1 MRGSER
7 VLVWLTVVLC
17 LGGTEPLWA
26 DEIRVAVA
34 SNVTGA
40 ARVLVERFEAET
52 GHEVVLAF
60 GSTGKHYAQIRNGAP
75 FHVFLAADVERP
87 RRLEEEGI
95 AVDGSRFTYARGA
108 LVLWSPEPGYV
119 DDQGRVLSAG
129 DYRFL
134 ALANPRLAPYGR
146 AARQVLEVRGLW
158 EPTEGRR
165 VMGENIAQTF
175 QFVGTGNAKL
185 GFVAASQLK
194 AMGPSDEG
202 SRWRVPPSL
211 HDPIDQ
217 QAVLIKDDPA
227 AKDFL
232 AFVGSEQGRAVFR
245 EFGYKVP

>member
-1 MRGSER
+1 MANRR
-7 VLVWLTVVLC
+7 VMSW
-17 LGGTEPLWA
+17 GTEPLWA

-134 ALANPRLAPYGR
+134 ALANP
-146 AARQVLEVRGLW
+146 GLR
-158 EPTEGRR
+158 PMGGRR
-165 VMGENIAQTF
+165 VRSLRYGDSGSPPRDAVSWVRI
-175 QFVGTGNAKL
+175 L
-185 GFVAASQLK
+185 PR
-194 AMGPSDEG
+194 PS
-202 SRWRVPPSL
+202 SS
-211 HDPIDQ
+211 
-217 QAVLIKDDPA
+217 
-227 AKDFL
+227 
-232 AFVGSEQGRAVFR
+232 SEQATPNLVLWLRLS
-245 EFGYKVP
+245 